1 MDYQPHTIRF
11 SLRAIFID
19 MSLVGIG
26 VLTLKYPY
34 YWVLSLVN
42 LAVAFSIVFALISA
56 LAGTGNRRLFH
67 ATYGLAAV
75 TVLLMTREYELS
87 FLPIEWLETIYSA
100 IHSEYGWSVE
110 SVNSEMWFVYIAW
123 RWEVVVLSTAAAY
136 TIPWLATL
144 RNTAP
149 Q

>member
-1 MDYQPHTIRF
+1 MNDQSHTFRF
-11 SLRAIFID
+11 SLRAIFICTT
-19 MSLVGIG
+19 LVGIG

-34 YWVLSLVN
+34 SWVLCLVN

-56 LAGTGNRRLFH
+56 VAGTGNRRLFH
-67 ATYGLAAV
+67 ASYGLAAV

-100 IHSEYGWSVE
+100 IHSENGWRVE
-110 SVNSEMWFVYIAW
+110 SFDTETWFVYIAW
-123 RWEVVVLSTAAAY
+123 RWEVVVLSTAAACI
-136 TIPWLATL
+136 IPWLVK
-144 RNTAP
+144 RGNTDA